1 MKKLL
6 FILIT
11 VFIAKIS
18 FSQDQNNQAFE
29 PIKIKIVKT
38 YNTPAKLNID
48 VLIRDNRTSSKL
60 FSEKIIRAIGDYI
73 KESYP
78 RTKINLIRNIKND
91 FNPEPDKVLVKIDIV
106 DYFVVQRTKK
116 WIAKST
122 IDVVVFDLRGNRIK
136 RYKERISQT
145 STQPNKKGTQSAKL
159 ALNSSFKIAVL
170 KSINYIEKSIRGE
183 GNFELVQITQKTQS
197 TKRNQIDNK
206 TIAEEKKS
214 ITKTKEMHVSG
225 VDINIPTSTEKN
237 HNRYALIIG
246 NEDYNSYQKG
256 LTSEVNVDF
265 AERDAKTF
273 KEYAE
278 KTLGIPD
285 ENIILIINAQV
296 VEFSKSIEKMNAIAK
311 NLDGKAEIY
320 FYYAGHGF
328 PDEESKE
335 PYLIPVDVSGTDLE
349 YAIKLNDVYKKL
361 AEYPSKRITVF
372 LDACFSGGARNQG
385 LLAARGVK
393 IQPKENLLKGNLI
406 VFTASSGTQSS
417 LPYKDQQHGL
427 FTYYLLKKLQ
437 ETKGEISLPELAD
450 YLNKQVA
457 VKSVM
462 INDKEQNP
470 QVNISPDVENVWKD
484 WTIK

>member
-1 MKKLL
+1 MKKLTFIIVALL
-6 FILIT
+6 FTSTL
-11 VFIAKIS
+11 
-18 FSQDQNNQAFE
+18 FSQKQDVKAFE
-29 PIKIKIVKT
+29 PDKIKVIKT

-48 VLIRDNRTSSKL
+48 IFIKDSRTSSKL
-60 FSEKIIRAIGDYI
+60 FSEKVVRAIGNYI

-78 RTKINLIRNIKND
+78 RTKINLIRNIRKD
-91 FNPEPDKVLVKIDIV
+91 FNPEPDKVLVRIDVI
-106 DYFVVQRTKK
+106 DYFVVSRANK
-116 WIAKST
+116 WIAKTT
-122 IDVVVFDLRGNRIK
+122 IDVTILDLRGNKVK
-136 RYKERISQT
+136 RYKEKISHT
-145 STQPNKKGTQSAKL
+145 ANKPNKNGAQSAKL
-159 ALNSSFKIAVL
+159 ALSSSFKVAVV

-183 GNFELVQITQKTQS
+183 GKYEVVQRPNQSQPTDNNLVINKPIDNEKPVQKT
-197 TKRNQIDNK
+197 
-206 TIAEEKKS
+206 TIESS
-214 ITKTKEMHVSG
+214 ISD
-225 VDINIPTSTEKN
+225 VDINIPTSSVKIQ
-237 HNRYALIIG
+237 NRYALIIG

-256 LTSEVNVDF
+256 LTSESNVEF
-265 AERDAKTF
+265 AERDAKIF

-278 KTLGIPD
+278 KTLSIPD
-285 ENIILIINAQV
+285 ENIILMINAQV
-296 VEFSKSIEKMNAIAK
+296 VEFSKSIEKMNVIAK
-311 NLDGKAEIY
+311 NLNGEAEIY

-328 PDEESKE
+328 PDEETKE

-349 YAIKLNDVYKKL
+349 YALKLNDVYKKL
-361 AEYPSKRITVF
+361 TEYPSKRVTVF

-393 IQPKENLLKGNLI
+393 IQPKENLLKGNLV

-437 ETKGEISLPELAD
+437 ETNGDVSLSELAD

-470 QVNISPDVENVWKD
+470 QVNISSDVENVWKD

>member
-6 FILIT
+6 FILIA

-60 FSEKIIRAIGDYI
+60 FSEKIIKAIGDYI

-78 RTKINLIRNIKND
+78 RTKINLIGNIRND
-91 FNPEPDKVLVKIDIV
+91 FNPEPDKVLVKIDVV
-106 DYFVVQRTKK
+106 DYFVVRKEKK

-183 GNFELVQITQKTQS
+183 GNFELVQITQKTPA
-197 TKRNQIDNK
+197 TKKNQIDNK

-214 ITKTKEMHVSG
+214 ITETKEMHVSN
-225 VDINIPTSTEKN
+225 VDINIPASTKKN

-256 LTSEVNVDF
+256 LTSEVNVEF
-265 AERDAKTF
+265 AKRDARIF

-278 KTLGIPD
+278 KTLGVPE

-296 VEFSKSIEKMNAIAK
+296 VEFSKSIEKMNVIVK
-311 NLDGKAEIY
+311 NLDGEAEIY

-328 PDEESKE
+328 PDEETKE

-361 AEYPSKRITVF
+361 AEYPAKRITVF

-385 LLAARGVK
+385 LLATRGVK

-427 FTYYLLKKLQ
+427 FTYFLLKKLQ
-437 ETKGEISLPELAD
+437 ETNGNVSLSELAD

-470 QVNISPDVENVWKD
+470 QVNISPDVESVWKD

>member
-1 MKKLL
+1 MKKIIFLIIAFA
-6 FILIT
+6 FIK
-11 VFIAKIS
+11 AS
-18 FSQDQNNQAFE
+18 FAQHEENKAFE
-29 PIKIKIVKT
+29 PAKIQVTKT

-48 VLIRDNRTSSKL
+48 VFIKDSRTSSKL
-60 FSEKIIRAIGDYI
+60 FSEKVVRAISDYI
-73 KESYP
+73 RDSYP
-78 RTKINLIRNIKND
+78 RAKINLIRNIKKD
-91 FNPEPDKVLVKIDIV
+91 FNPEPDKIFIRIDVI
-106 DYFVVQRTKK
+106 DYFVVQRTNK
-116 WIAKST
+116 WIARTT
-122 IDVVVFDLRGNRIK
+122 IFDLRENMVK
-136 RYKERISQT
+136 RYKEKISHT
-145 STQPNKKGTQSAKL
+145 ANKPNKDGVQSAKL
-159 ALNSSFKIAVL
+159 ALSSSYKSAVV

-183 GNFELVQITQKTQS
+183 GKYELVQRPKQS
-197 TKRNQIDNK
+197 QPDNDNQVINKSIDN
-206 TIAEEKKS
+206 EKPVQET
-214 ITKTKEMHVSG
+214 ITKSNISD
-225 VDINIPTSTEKN
+225 VDINIPISSGKIQN
-237 HNRYALIIG
+237 KYALVIG
-246 NEDYNSYQKG
+246 NEDYNSFQKG
-256 LTSEVNVDF
+256 LTSEVNVEF
-265 AERDAKTF
+265 AKRDARIF

-285 ENIILIINAQV
+285 ENIILLINAQV
-296 VEFSKSIEKMNAIAK
+296 VEFSKSIEKMNVITK
-311 NLDGKAEIY
+311 NLDGEAEIY

-361 AEYPSKRITVF
+361 TEYPVKRVTVF

-393 IQPKENLLKGNLI
+393 IQPKENLLKGNLV

-437 ETKGEISLPELAD
+437 ETNGNIGLSELAD

-470 QVNISPDVENVWKD
+470 QVNISPDIENSWKD
-484 WTIK
+484 WTVK